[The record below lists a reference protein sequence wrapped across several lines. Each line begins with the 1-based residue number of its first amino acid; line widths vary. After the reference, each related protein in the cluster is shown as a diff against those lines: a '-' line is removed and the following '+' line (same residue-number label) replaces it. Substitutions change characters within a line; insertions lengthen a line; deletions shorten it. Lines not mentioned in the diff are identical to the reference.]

1 MTRDEI
7 IAKLKET
14 APALRAEDVTR
25 LMPHTLV
32 DLLFHATD
40 SINNIQMFLSRG
52 SAGVLTT
59 DKAIRM
65 AVERSLQI
73 ISEAVQ
79 HFPDDVKAR
88 QPDIEWGLISDL
100 GDRLRRDYYLID
112 ANLLLQIIERDLPP
126 LKTFA
131 QHIIHGPQP

>member
-7 IAKLKET
+7 IAKLKEA
-14 APALRAEDVTR
+14 APVLRAEGVKR
-25 LMPHTLV
+25 LIPHTLV
-32 DLLFHATD
+32 DLLFHTTG

-52 SAGVLTT
+52 SAGALTN
-59 DKAIRM
+59 DKAVRM
-65 AVERSLQI
+65 AVERSLEI

-79 HFPDDVKAR
+79 HIPDDVKAR
-88 QPDIEWGLISDL
+88 QPDIEWSLISDL

-126 LKTFA
+126 LKSFA
-131 QHIIHGPQP
+131 QRIIHGPEP

>member
-14 APALRAEDVTR
+14 APALRAEGVTR
-25 LMPHTLV
+25 LIPHTLV
-32 DLLFHATD
+32 DLLFHTTG
-40 SINNIQMFLSRG
+40 SINNIQMFLSRR
-52 SAGVLTT
+52 SAGTLTT
-59 DKAIRM
+59 DKAMRM
-65 AVERSLQI
+65 AVERSLEI

-79 HFPDDVKAR
+79 HIPDDVKNR
-88 QPDIEWGLISDL
+88 QPDIEWSLICDL

-126 LKTFA
+126 LKAFA
-131 QHIIHGPQP
+131 QSIIHGPDP

>member
-7 IAKLKET
+7 IAKLKEA
-14 APALRAEDVTR
+14 APVLRAEGVKR
-25 LMPHTLV
+25 LIPHTLV
-32 DLLFHATD
+32 DLLFHTTG

-52 SAGVLTT
+52 SAGALTN
-59 DKAIRM
+59 DKAVRM
-65 AVERSLQI
+65 AVERSLEI

-79 HFPDDVKAR
+79 HIPDDVKAQ

-126 LKTFA
+126 LKSFA
-131 QHIIHGPQP
+131 QRIIHGPEP

>member
-1 MTRDEI
+1 MTRDEF
-7 IAKLKET
+7 IAKPKEN
-14 APALRAEDVTR
+14 APALPAEGVIR

-32 DLLFHATD
+32 DLLFHMTD

-52 SAGVLTT
+52 SAGALTN
-59 DKAIRM
+59 DEAMRM
-65 AVERSLQI
+65 AVERSLEI

-79 HFPDDVKAR
+79 HIPDDVKDR
-88 QPDIEWGLISDL
+88 QPDIEWSLISDL

-126 LKTFA
+126 LKAFA
-131 QHIIHGPQP
+131 QRIIHGPYP

>member
-7 IAKLKET
+7 IAKLKEA
-14 APALRAEDVTR
+14 APALRAEGVKR

-52 SAGVLTT
+52 SAGALTT
-59 DKAIRM
+59 DKAMRM
-65 AVERSLQI
+65 AVERSLEI

-79 HFPDDVKAR
+79 YIPDDAKAR
-88 QPDIEWGLISDL
+88 QPDIEWSLMSDL

-112 ANLLLQIIERDLPP
+112 ANLLIQIIERDLPP
-126 LKTFA
+126 LKAFA
-131 QHIIHGPQP
+131 QRIIHGPEP